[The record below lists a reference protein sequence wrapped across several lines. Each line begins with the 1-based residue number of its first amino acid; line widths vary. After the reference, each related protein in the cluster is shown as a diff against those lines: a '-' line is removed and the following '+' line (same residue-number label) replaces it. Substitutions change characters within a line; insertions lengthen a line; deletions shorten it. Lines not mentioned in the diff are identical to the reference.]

1 MSGRI
6 LSLVWLSAALA
17 VPQAYA
23 GELPAPAGL
32 GQLES
37 LLDSCS
43 RANPQSA
50 PNYQKLRELLVQ
62 GVSEKDLAEVRAADL
77 YKTAYKE
84 TSDRFEEG
92 SKDEAV
98 KACQAFLETAA
109 TPTKDTDKQRAR

>member
-1 MSGRI
+1 MSCRI

-50 PNYQKLRELLVQ
+50 PNYKKLHELLVQ
-62 GVSEKDLAEVRAADL
+62 GVSEKDLAEVRASDG

-84 TSDRFEEG
+84 ASDRFEG
-92 SKDEAV
+92 TSKDEAV
-98 KACQAFLETAA
+98 KACKDFPGTAT
-109 TPTKDTDKQRAR
+109 TPAKDTQKDAHK

>member
-1 MSGRI
+1 MRCRI

-17 VPQAYA
+17 VPQAFA

-43 RANPQSA
+43 TANPQSA
-50 PNYQKLRELLVQ
+50 PNYKKLREQLVQ
-62 GVSEKDLAEVRAADL
+62 GVSEKDLAEVRAADE
-77 YKTAYKE
+77 YKAAYKE
-84 TSDRFEEG
+84 ISDRFEKV

-98 KACQAFLETAA
+98 KACKVFLGTAA
-109 TPTKDTDKQRAR
+109 TPAKDTQKETHK